1 MRVCGASFTGDGGLF
16 WKRTIF
22 SVSSLILSSFSLF
35 CWMMVARSSFFGQI
49 RCADKVVD
57 FDALVDP
64 DRDAVDLDWEDFEL
78 FDDFDLD
85 LLAFDNLEL
94 DKAELSETDFEST
107 DFDPA
112 DRLE

>member
-1 MRVCGASFTGDGGLF
+1 M
-16 WKRTIF
+16 
-22 SVSSLILSSFSLF
+22 
-35 CWMMVARSSFFGQI
+35 
-49 RCADKVVD
+49 VD